1 MTKAGLAAGTPQM
14 RAWSFVLTFGTV
26 SLLADFVYEGARSI
40 TGPLLASFGASAL
53 VVGAVTGAGE
63 AAALILRLVSGPL
76 ADRTKRFWA
85 LTIAGY
91 ALTVITVPIL
101 GLAGALWV
109 ACLLVIA
116 ERVGKAVRSPA
127 KDTMLS
133 HATAVTGRGRGF
145 AVHEAMDQVGAVI
158 GPLTVAGMLAITGG
172 KYGPSLLVLAIP
184 GILVLALLVWLRSR
198 VPNPLAYEVDDVRA
212 PENRTSANQADD
224 GATAGQAAAEP
235 SASAPSESS
244 PSEPTESPAAT
255 PRIPLPRAFWVYAVF
270 TGMTMAGFA
279 TFGVISFHM
288 VERHLLTPAAVPL
301 IYAAAMAAD
310 AVAALATGWLYDR
323 VGPRALIILP
333 VLSALIPVFSFTLY
347 VPLVVLG
354 ALLWGAATGVQE
366 STLRATVADLVLPRR
381 RATAYGI
388 FAAILGGA
396 ALIGGTLA
404 GALYQ
409 TSIGLLILVTAL
421 IQVAALIVL
430 ALARLNRKEVPTRG
444 H

>member
-1 MTKAGLAAGTPQM
+1 MTKAEMRTGTPGM

-40 TGPLLASFGASAL
+40 TGPLLASLGASAL

-63 AAALILRLVSGPL
+63 AAALVLRLVSGPL
-76 ADRTKRFWA
+76 ADRTQRFWA

-91 ALTVITVPIL
+91 ALTVITVPVL

-145 AVHEAMDQVGAVI
+145 AIHEAMDQVGAVI

-172 KYGPSLLVLAIP
+172 RYGPSLLILAVP

-198 VPNPLAYEVDDVRA
+198 VPNPLAYETDDDEGCVG
-212 PENRTSANQADD
+212 ANGD
-224 GATAGQAAAEP
+224 GRPAAAP
-235 SASAPSESS
+235 P
-244 PSEPTESPAAT
+244 PVPV
-255 PRIPLPRAFWVYAVF
+255 RVPLPRPFWVYAIF

-288 VERHLLTPAAVPL
+288 VQRHLLAAAAVPVL
-301 IYAAAMAAD
+301 YAAAMAAD

-323 VGPRALIILP
+323 VGPRSLIILP
-333 VLSALIPVFSFTLY
+333 ILSALIPVFAFTSY
-347 VPLVVLG
+347 VPLVVVG

-366 STLRATVADLVLPRR
+366 STLRATVADLVPPRR

-404 GALYQ
+404 GALYDVNI
-409 TSIGLLILVTAL
+409 SLLILVTVL
-421 IQVAALIVL
+421 IQVTALIVL
-430 ALARLNRKEVPTRG
+430 AMARLNRKDVPARG